1 MAETTLEAELWQ
13 TAVSL
18 RGTVA
23 PADYKHFVLPLLFI
37 RYLTLRYEQR
47 YHQLELVLKDQR
59 SPYFTG
65 DPEIDAETL
74 ADPVEYHSHNVF
86 IVPPEAR
93 WSYLR
98 QQARADDIK
107 LKLDRAMK
115 LLQETHPKLNGLL
128 PPIYANSNLTN
139 EQVAGLINLFSK
151 DLFNRGDGSDVLGR
165 AYMYFISNFASTE
178 GNRGGEFFT
187 PLSIVRLL
195 VEMLE
200 LSKGKIFDPACG
212 SCGMFIQSEEFIH
225 NGHGLSFYGQE
236 QIETTL
242 RLGRMSLM
250 MHGLD
255 GDIRLGNSLL
265 ADAHPNLKAD
275 IIISNPPFNLKQWRA
290 DKIDAKD
297 PRLNIGYRR
306 GQVTDGNANTM
317 WMMHYLYHLAD
328 GGTAG
333 YVMANGAMTT
343 NQIQEKETR
352 RLLIEEGY
360 VDGIVQLPDKLF
372 PNTGIPCCLWFL
384 SKNRGGTHG
393 YRARCEEILFIDARQ
408 LGEML
413 NRRQRQLTEADIKRV
428 ATVYHAY
435 RTPDA
440 ARPDQPGFCKVATL
454 AEVQAHDYKLTP
466 GIYVGTQADEDDGE
480 AFEQKMPRL
489 IDELRGLFA
498 ESDRLQAEILRD
510 LEGLGGEQRIEERN
524 G

>member
-1 MAETTLEAELWQ
+1 MADTTLETELWQ

-47 YHQLELVLKDQR
+47 YHQLELALKDQR
-59 SPYFTG
+59 SHYYTG
-65 DPEIDAETL
+65 DPDIDAETL
-74 ADPVEYHSHNVF
+74 ADPVEYQSHNVF

-165 AYMYFISNFASTE
+165 AYMYFISTFASTE

-200 LSKGKIFDPACG
+200 PGKGKIFDPACG

-242 RLGRMSLM
+242 RLGRMNLM
-250 MHGLD
+250 MHSLD

-265 ADAHPNLKAD
+265 ADAHPTLKAD

-306 GQVTDGNANTM
+306 GQVTDGNANYM

-333 YVMANGAMTT
+333 FVMANGAMTT
-343 NQIQEKETR
+343 NQTQEKETR
-352 RLLIEEGY
+352 RLLIEEGF
-360 VDGIVQLPDKLF
+360 VDCIIQLPDKLF

-384 SKNRGGTHG
+384 SKNRSGTHG
-393 YRARCEEILFIDARQ
+393 YRSRREEILFIDARQ

-413 NRRQRQLTEADIKRV
+413 SRRQRQLTEAEIKRV
-428 ATVYHAY
+428 ATAYHAY
-435 RTPDA
+435 RTPNA

-454 AEVQAHDYKLTP
+454 AEVQGHDYKLTP
-466 GIYVGTQADEDDGE
+466 GIYVGTEADEDDGE
-480 AFEQKMPRL
+480 AFEEKMPRL
-489 IDELRGLFA
+489 IDELRSLFVQ
-498 ESDRLQAEILRD
+498 SDRLQAEILED
-510 LEGLGGEQRIEERN
+510 LEGLV
-524 G
+524 

>member
-1 MAETTLEAELWQ
+1 MTNHIETELWQ

-37 RYLTLRYEQR
+37 RYLSIRYEQR
-47 YHQLELVLKDQR
+47 YRQLELMLKDQR

-65 DPEIDAETL
+65 DSEIDAETL
-74 ADPVEYHSHNVF
+74 ADPVEYQSQNVF
-86 IVPPEAR
+86 IVPPEAQWDYIR
-93 WSYLR
+93 K
-98 QQARADDIK
+98 QARADDIK
-107 LKLDRAMK
+107 IKLDNAMRR
-115 LLQETHPKLNGLL
+115 LQEAHPKLNGLL

-151 DLFNRGDGSDVLGR
+151 DKFNQADGSDILGR
-165 AYMYFISNFASTE
+165 AYMYFISTFASTE

-200 LSKGKIFDPACG
+200 PRKGKVFDPASG
-212 SCGMFIQSEEFIH
+212 SGGMFIQSERFTH
-225 NGHGLSFYGQE
+225 NSHSLSFYGQE

-242 RLGRMSLM
+242 RLGRMNLI

-255 GDIRLGNSLL
+255 GEIKLGNSLL
-265 ADAHPNLKAD
+265 GDAHPNLKAD
-275 IIISNPPFNLKQWRA
+275 YIISNPPFNLKQWGA

-297 PRLNIGYRR
+297 PRLTIGYGR
-306 GQVTDGNANTM
+306 GQPTNSSANYM

-343 NQIQEKETR
+343 NQGQEKETR
-352 RLLIEEGY
+352 RLLIEEGF
-360 VDGIVQLPDKLF
+360 VDCVVQLPDKLF
-372 PNTGIPCCLWFL
+372 PNTGIPCSLWFL
-384 SKNRGGTHG
+384 SKNRSGTHG
-393 YRARCEEILFIDARQ
+393 HRARREEVLFIDARP

-413 NRRQRQLTEADIKRV
+413 NRRQRQLTEADIQRV
-428 ATVYHAY
+428 ATAYHAY
-435 RTPDA
+435 RTPNA
-440 ARPDQPGFCKVATL
+440 VTPDQPGFSKVATV
-454 AEVQAHDYKLTP
+454 AEIRGHDYKLTP
-466 GIYVGTQADEDDGE
+466 GIYVGTEADEDDGE
-480 AFEQKMPRL
+480 AFEEKMPRL

-498 ESDRLQAEILRD
+498 ESDRLQAEILGD
-510 LEGLGGEQRIEERN
+510 LNDLL
-524 G
+524 